1 MNAVTESSVVEAV
14 TKQLFIGGKW
24 TPASNGAT
32 FAVHDPATGQVLCEV
47 ADASPEDGKAA
58 LDAAVSAQAEW
69 AAHPPRERGEIL
81 RRAYEALLARR
92 EGLALLV
99 TLGMGKELAGGAG
112 GVGAAGDGQAGGGG
126 AWRGV
131 VRGGGLPLVRRGGRA
146 DRRRLR
152 RGTERRRPGPR
163 HQTTRGSV
171 TAHHPVE
178 LPDGDGNP
186 QDRSGRGRGLHH
198 GRQARRTDTAVHVG
212 VGADPRGRGPA
223 GGRAQRGHHQ

>member
-81 RRAYEALLARR
+81 RRAYEALLARQ
-92 EGLALLV
+92 EELALLM
-99 TLGMGKELAGGAG
+99 TLEMGKPLAES
-112 GVGAAGDGQAGGGG
+112 
-126 AWRGV
+126 RGEVV
-131 VRGGGLPLVRRGGRA
+131 VRGGVLPLVRRGGRA